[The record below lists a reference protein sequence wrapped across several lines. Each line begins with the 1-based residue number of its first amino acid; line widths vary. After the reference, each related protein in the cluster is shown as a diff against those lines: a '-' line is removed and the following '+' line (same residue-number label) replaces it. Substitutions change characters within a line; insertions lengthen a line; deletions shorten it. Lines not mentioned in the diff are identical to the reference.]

1 MQLNVIM
8 WLYNKPMDI
17 LSRRTFLATTAAAAL
32 APAAPSASRYP
43 VGLELYSCRNILQ
56 KDLEGTVTA
65 VAKMGY
71 QLVEFYA
78 PYFAWTPDRAKEVR
92 KLLND
97 LGIRCSSTHNDAVS
111 FAPENAAKAI
121 ELNSILGSGY
131 IVLAQAKP
139 PRAQGVDGWKK
150 VADML
155 NTASEK
161 FKAAK
166 IRAGYHNHQEEFTAI
181 VGTTR
186 PIDVIAENTNKDVL
200 LQLDVGTCVE
210 VGQDPV
216 AWIDK
221 NPGRFATIHCKDYSP
236 EAGKGYRVLF
246 GDGASPW
253 KQIFQALEK
262 SGGVQFYTIEQEGYS
277 LPELETVKLCLDN
290 FKKIHG

>member
-1 MQLNVIM
+1 MWYVLLTMNLNDSVT
-8 WLYNKPMDI
+8 
-17 LSRRTFLATTAAAAL
+17 RRSFLATAAAASL
-32 APAAPSASRYP
+32 APAALAASRYP
-43 VGLELYSCRNILQ
+43 IGLELYSCRDILQ

-71 QLVEFYA
+71 QLVEFYS
-78 PYFAWTPDRAKEVR
+78 PYFAWAPDRAKQVR
-92 KLLND
+92 KLLDD
-97 LGIRCSSTHNDAVS
+97 LGIRCRSTHNGAES

-121 ELNSILGSGY
+121 ELNSILGSQF
-131 IVLAQAKP
+131 IVMASP

-150 VADML
+150 VADLL
-155 NTASEK
+155 NTANEK
-161 FKAAK
+161 FKSAG
-166 IRAGYHNHQEEFTAI
+166 IRAGYHNHQAEFKAFE
-181 VGTTR
+181 GATR
-186 PIDVIAENTNKDVL
+186 PIDVIAENTSKDVL
-200 LQLDVGTCVE
+200 LQLDVGTCLE

-246 GDGASPW
+246 GDGPSPW
-253 KQIFQALEK
+253 KQIFQAAER
-262 SGGVQFYTIEQEGYS
+262 SGGVQFYIIEQEGYS